1 MLLSLAGCKDDAEV
15 ITEPEEEQEV
25 TGQDEDEEDVPV
37 PEEEEEYY
45 HSELA
50 KTGVYDITDID
61 LGFGDADVY
70 VVNGGINDD
79 GAYFIACE
87 SDEFYNHAYYLC
99 TFDDKGKMLD
109 KVHLSLPVKTE
120 KSYDEKTDVMV
131 INEETSGIV
140 YDSPEALFK
149 ENKIKFDEID
159 TVYYENFNYAG
170 DGLYEAIIKAY
181 VGEWES
187 TYLEAFNVR
196 WNEDGE
202 CVDILY
208 LPVDCGEGYVDD
220 FVYAPDGTLSI
231 VYNYYK
237 WDDDINGE
245 RAVVYSAD
253 RFDNP
258 DNMIVAEN
266 EDLSVWASFLGSFV
280 KCGNRLMA
288 VYDAADNEGKTTVAE
303 IDLDTFEPVD
313 PFVLNQLGSGTI
325 YPLGATK
332 DGQFIFSTR
341 SGLQTCKNGEKAS
354 ILLDDINSDLREN
367 GFGCFAS
374 INGSDEFYLS
384 YTSTDG
390 KTYVAF
396 CKAVAPE
403 DVEDCNVI
411 TYAATD
417 LYGGIVDLIVDYNEK
432 NTGTRIVFRDYS
444 LYEKR
449 DDYEYDKKK
458 LYEDMKTGSMADIV
472 FLDPYENF
480 DLDSLAAK
488 GVFAD
493 IGALIEED
501 PDMDMDDYLTN
512 IFDALSFE
520 GKMYR
525 ITPSFSV
532 YSVYG
537 SSEFVSGYENWD
549 VDTFLEYSDSL
560 DPEES
565 IMFTMFET
573 RSNFLEDLLKYDG
586 YCWVDRN
593 KFTCDFNDPSFVRL
607 LAYAQT
613 IPEYIDYDSVH
624 MSNYWND
631 SYKMYASGEI
641 RVSTSYMADFKEGFT
656 DAYANCQSEPVFVGF
671 PSPDSQGSVIT
682 YYNTYLLK
690 ADSPLLDDSW
700 VFIKQ
705 VLQSSFQNSDKIVN
719 IPVLKSAFEEKMADC
734 ANPFTSTNEAGEE
747 YDFMPSYYSDGDWLD
762 VPVMTSEQIEYGKE
776 MICSIDRACFEDQ
789 ELMELILDE
798 INSGF
803 NSGETPEQIASDIQ
817 LAVQE
822 VLDQRKAG

>member
-1 MLLSLAGCKDDAEV
+1 MLLSLVGCKDDAEV

-253 RFDNP
+253 RFDDP

-390 KTYVAF
+390 TPYVAF

-411 TYAATD
+411 TYASTV
-417 LYGGIVDLIVDYNEK
+417 LYGNMIDMIVDFNEK
-432 NTGTRIVFRDYS
+432 NTGTRIVFKNYQI
-444 LYEKR
+444 YEKD
-449 DDYEYDKKK
+449 DDYDADMTKM
-458 LYEDMKTGSMADIV
+458 YEDMTNGRMADIV
-472 FLDPYENF
+472 YLDPYSK
-480 DLDSLAAK
+480 LDIDTLSRK
-488 GVFAD
+488 GILAD
-493 IGALIEED
+493 IGALIDED
-501 PDMDMDDYLTN
+501 PDMSRDDYLGN
-512 IFDALSFE
+512 IFDAISYD
-520 GKMYR
+520 GKLYR
-525 ITPSFSV
+525 IMPSFSV
-532 YSVYG
+532 FSAYG
-537 SSEFVSGYENWD
+537 NADYVSDCRNWN
-549 VDTFLEYSDSL
+549 VDDFLEYSDSL
-560 DPEES
+560 DPEQS

-573 RSNFLEDLLKYDG
+573 RDNFLEDMLKYDG
-586 YCWVDRN
+586 YCWIDRDHYS
-593 KFTCDFNDPSFVRL
+593 CDFNDISFMRLVGYAADIPKDIDFESNHMYNYWDNSEDMYYTGEVRINL
-607 LAYAQT
+607 SYITSYKDDYYNAYAACK
-613 IPEYIDYDSVH
+613 
-624 MSNYWND
+624 N
-631 SYKMYASGEI
+631 
-641 RVSTSYMADFKEGFT
+641 
-656 DAYANCQSEPVFVGF
+656 EPVFVGF

-682 YYNTYLLK
+682 YTGYYLLSSG
-690 ADSPLLDDSW
+690 SPMLDKSW
-700 VFIKQ
+700 DFIKQ
-705 VLQSSFQNSDKIVN
+705 VLLTDYQTSDEIFN
-719 IPVLKSAFEEKMADC
+719 FPVLKSAFEARMADL
-734 ANPFTSTNEAGEE
+734 STPVVLVNEDGEE
-747 YDFMPSYYSDGDWLD
+747 YDCMPSYELDGEWLE
-762 VPVMTSEQIEYGKE
+762 VPLISSEGISEAE
-776 MICSIDRACFEDQ
+776 DFICSIDRLSFEDR
-789 ELMELILDE
+789 ELIELIKSIINDGLD
-798 INSGF
+798 S
-803 NSGETPEQIASDIQ
+803 SLAPEQIASSVQ

-822 VLDQRKAG
+822 VLDARKAS